1 MSKNEIYSE
10 YSYDEEFDEF
20 RITIVTNDYWLFDR
34 IKESVDMA
42 IDDKL
47 ERINR
52 QKKEKEANDSKI
64 Y

>member
-1 MSKNEIYSE
+1 MGKNEICSE
-10 YSYDEEFDEF
+10 YSYDEKYDEF
-20 RITIVTNDYWLFDR
+20 RITITTNDYWLFDR

-52 QKKEKEANDSKI
+52 QKGERSE
-64 Y
+64 

>member
-20 RITIVTNDYWLFDR
+20 RITIATNDYWLFDR
-34 IKESVDMA
+34 IKESIDMA

-47 ERINR
+47 EHINR
-52 QKKEKEANDSKI
+52 QKKEKEANNSKI

>member
-10 YSYDEEFDEF
+10 YSYDEEFNEF
-20 RITIVTNDYWLFDR
+20 RITVSTNDYWLFDR

-47 ERINR
+47 EYINR
-52 QKKEKEANDSKI
+52 QKEEETNDSSVR
-64 Y
+64 

>member
-10 YSYDEEFDEF
+10 YSYDEEFNEF
-20 RITIVTNDYWLFDR
+20 RITVYTNDYWLFDR

-42 IDDKL
+42 IADKL
-47 ERINR
+47 EHINR
-52 QKKEKEANDSKI
+52 QKEKETNDSDV